1 MVFTAPTVAEFKAR
15 FATFEA
21 VADPTIQGALD
32 RAARM
37 VDDTWTEGDFAEA
50 RMQLAAHY
58 LTLDGF
64 GTGAAAEINAQG
76 LQGVTS
82 IKSGSFDI
90 KFADGG
96 GASGSGAPAEYSG
109 TPYGLSFWRLLKLNQ
124 GGSRTTAPTSA
135 LTGAGPR
142 FVW

>member
-1 MVFTAPTVAEFKAR
+1 MAYTAPTVAQFQAR
-15 FATFEA
+15 FATFGA
-21 VADPTIQGALD
+21 VEDLTIQGALD

-37 VDDTWTEGDFAEA
+37 VDESWTEGDFAEA

-58 LTLDGF
+58 LTIDGF

-76 LQGVTS
+76 LHGVS
-82 IKSGSFDI
+82 EIKSGSFNV

-96 GASGSGAPAEYSG
+96 GAAASGVPAEYAG

-124 GGSRTTAPTSA
+124 GGPRTTAPA
-135 LTGAGPR
+135 AGASIR
-142 FVW
+142 CCW

>member
-1 MVFTAPTVAEFKAR
+1 MAYTAPTVAEFKAR

-21 VADPTIQGALD
+21 VADLTIQGALD

-37 VDDTWTEGDFAEA
+37 VDETWTEGDFAEA
-50 RMQLAAHY
+50 IMQLAAHY

-76 LQGVTS
+76 LQGVS
-82 IKSGSFDI
+82 EIKSGSFQV

-96 GASGSGAPAEYSG
+96 AAGGSGVPAEYAG
-109 TPYGLSFWRLLKLNQ
+109 TPYGLSFWRLLKLNMS
-124 GGSRTTAPTSA
+124 GPRTTAPESA
-135 LTGAGPR
+135 LTGSGPR
-142 FVW
+142 VCW